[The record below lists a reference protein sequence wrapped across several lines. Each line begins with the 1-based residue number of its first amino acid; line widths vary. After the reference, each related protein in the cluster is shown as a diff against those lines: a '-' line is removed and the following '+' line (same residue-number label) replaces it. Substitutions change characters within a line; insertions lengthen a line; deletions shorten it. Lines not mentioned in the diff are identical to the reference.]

1 MKRIRERTGRWPPS
15 LRGACASG
23 LSLHFSGWGGDSN
36 RGLEKTGLFYR
47 KEKLSLC
54 AAELL

>member
-1 MKRIRERTGRWPPS
+1 MGPLLLVLAFIS
-15 LRGACASG
+15 LGEEDGS
-23 LSLHFSGWGGDSN
+23 GGDSN
-36 RGLEKTGLFYR
+36 RGLEKTGFFYR

>member
-1 MKRIRERTGRWPPS
+1 MGPVLLVLAFISLGREDGS
-15 LRGACASG
+15 
-23 LSLHFSGWGGDSN
+23 GGDIN
-36 RGLEKTGLFYR
+36 KGFEKTVLFYR